1 MQTIHAMVLN
11 IDPTHVLRE
20 RDLETVEYDLYRS
33 AAELAVLGEVQS
45 ARDLVSVLYEEGAP
59 TGQFGYAD
67 RRLMVAWKASGKIPQ
82 GLTDQ
87 KVQQV
92 GNEVKE
98 SYEDGPKKVFILKSF
113 ALEQNHCRLCC

>member
-1 MQTIHAMVLN
+1 MVLD
-11 IDPTHVLRE
+11 IDPAHVLRE

-33 AAELAVLGEVQS
+33 AAELAVLGEVQY

-59 TGQFGYAD
+59 TGQFEYAD

-87 KVQQV
+87 GVEQAAD
-92 GNEVKE
+92 EVKE
-98 SYEDGPKKVFILKSF
+98 NYEDGTKKVFIFKSLV
-113 ALEQNHCRLCC
+113 LEEDPCELCC